1 MSNFVVVSDAS
12 GYSFRDLL
20 KTADSIATG
29 SLQATHWLVVGS
41 STRLTKIAHHRWIK
55 KTKIVITADPTLPA
69 LTLQS
74 STIVFL
80 RVGDTLAPN
89 ALSLIAQH
97 TSQHDLI
104 YGDSAHGQARK
115 FEEPSKARRPQWSPE
130 RLRSHNYVGD
140 LLAASAS
147 VIATSTKDLEG
158 GLATL
163 ATLHEH
169 DRSLRLFDACTSPYR
184 IAQVLYHATQERMT
198 PTASLD
204 AVQQHC
210 ARTDIDAVCTLDE
223 EMQSVRVKR
232 RLHSQPKISVIVPTR
247 GTAENMRGK
256 PVVLAAHAIET
267 LINNSTYQNFD
278 VIAVLDSVTP
288 SEGRQAIIKAGGDR
302 LKVVDYDRPFN
313 FAEKINL
320 GAVCSD
326 AELLFL
332 LNDDTE
338 IITPDALET
347 LVGILEDQTVAMAG
361 PMLLYEDMTIQSA
374 GHILNPVPF
383 DLYRERELTCTG
395 AQNLLQVQRETSG
408 LIAACV
414 LVRRR
419 VFDEVGGLCTLFPAN
434 YNDVD
439 FALKIQDAGHRV
451 VWTPH
456 AQFHHFES
464 KTRTPKLQTFEV
476 AAIGARWRDKLEDD
490 PYFNPHLERYIDI
503 WKENVMGHRSVLDA
517 LGPTAPIASK

>member
-1 MSNFVVVSDAS
+1 MNNFILVSDAS
-12 GYSFRDLL
+12 NCSSRDLL
-20 KTADSIATG
+20 NTGKSLLASSIRPTQWIVTG
-29 SLQATHWLVVGS
+29 SAVHY
-41 STRLTKIAHHRWIK
+41 TKIKRHRLLRK
-55 KTKIVITADPTLPA
+55 SNIVVADKLSNSDHT
-69 LTLQS
+69 TV
-74 STIVFL
+74 VFL
-80 RVGDTLAPN
+80 RAGDTLSPDG
-89 ALSLIAQH
+89 LSLIAQH
-97 TSQHDLI
+97 SGQHDLI
-104 YGDSAHGQARK
+104 YGDSAHGRARK

-140 LLAASAS
+140 LLAASPS
-147 VIATSTKDLEG
+147 VVTAAG
-158 GLATL
+158 GISML

-169 DRSLRLFDACTSPYR
+169 DRSLRLFEVCKSPHR
-184 IAQVLYHATQERMT
+184 IAQVLYHSSQERMV
-198 PTASLD
+198 PTASLV

-210 ARTDIDAVCTLDE
+210 KRTGIDAVCTINE
-223 EMQSVRVKR
+223 RMQAVRVKR
-232 RLHSQPKISVIVPTR
+232 QLRSQPKISVIIPTR
-247 GTAENMRGK
+247 GTTEDLRGNR
-256 PVVLAAHAIET
+256 VVLAAHAIKT
-267 LINNSTYQNFD
+267 LIDNSTYQNFD

-288 SEGRQAIIKAGGDR
+288 NEGRLAIQAAGGDR
-302 LKVVDYDRPFN
+302 LKIVDYDRPFN

-326 AELLFL
+326 AELLLL

-338 IITPDALET
+338 IITEDALET
-347 LVGILEDQTVAMAG
+347 LVGILEDQTVGMAG

-395 AQNLLQVQRETSG
+395 AQHLLQVQRETSG

-414 LVRRR
+414 LVKRS
-419 VFDEVGGLCTLFPAN
+419 VFDEVGGLCTLFPFN

-439 FALKIQDAGHRV
+439 FGLKIQDAGHRV
-451 VWTPH
+451 VWTPY

-476 AAIGARWRDKLEDD
+476 ANIGARWRDKLEDD

-503 WKENVMGHRSVLDA
+503 WKENVMGQRSVLDA

>member
-1 MSNFVVVSDAS
+1 MSNFIIVSDAS
-12 GYSFRDLL
+12 NCSFRDLL
-20 KTADSIATG
+20 NTG
-29 SLQATHWLVVGS
+29 KSLLASLISPTHWLISGS
-41 STRLTKIAHHRWIK
+41 PMQLLKIQNHRLLRKSGMTITDKLSDPDHST
-55 KTKIVITADPTLPA
+55 V
-69 LTLQS
+69 
-74 STIVFL
+74 VFL
-80 RVGDTLAPN
+80 RAGDTLAPD
-89 ALSLIAQH
+89 ALSLIEQH
-97 TSQHDLI
+97 TDLHDVI
-104 YGDSAHGQARK
+104 YGDSAHGRARK

-140 LLAASAS
+140 LLVASQSVVAAA
-147 VIATSTKDLEG
+147 G
-158 GLATL
+158 GISTL

-169 DRSLRLFDACTSPYR
+169 DRSLRIFEVCTSPHR
-184 IAQVLYHATQERMT
+184 IADVLYHSSQERMV
-198 PTASLD
+198 PTASLS

-210 ARTDIDAVCTLDE
+210 TRTGIDAVCSISQEL
-223 EMQSVRVKR
+223 QSVRVSR

-247 GTAENMRGK
+247 GTAETIKGK
-256 PVVLAAHAIET
+256 QVVLAAHTIEA

-278 VIAVLDSVTP
+278 VIAVLDSVTT
-288 SEGRQAIIKAGGDR
+288 SEGRQAIVDAGGSR
-302 LKVVDYDRPFN
+302 LKIVDYDRPFN

-326 AELLFL
+326 ADLLLL

-347 LVGILEDQTVAMAG
+347 LLGILEDQTVGMAG

-395 AQNLLQVQRETSG
+395 AQRLLQVQREASG

-414 LVRRR
+414 LVKRS
-419 VFDEVGGLCTLFPAN
+419 VFDEVGGLCTLFPSN

-439 FALKIQDAGHRV
+439 FGLKIQDAGYRV

-476 AAIGARWRDKLEDD
+476 ATIGARWRDKLEDD
-490 PYFNPHLERYIDI
+490 PYFNPHLERYIDV
-503 WKENVMGHRSVLDA
+503 WKENVMGQRSVLDA

>member
-1 MSNFVVVSDAS
+1 MNSCIVVTSAHGCS
-12 GYSFRDLL
+12 SKDLL
-20 KTADSIATG
+20 KTAQ
-29 SLQATHWLVVGS
+29 SLAASSNRPTHWVVVGGS
-41 STRLTKIAHHRWIK
+41 FNLKKFSRHRSMK
-55 KTKIVITADPTLPA
+55 KTTMVITDDPSNPELS
-69 LTLQS
+69 LQS
-74 STIVFL
+74 STVMFL
-80 RVGDTLAPN
+80 RAGDILAPD
-89 ALSLIAQH
+89 ALSLVAQQAD
-97 TSQHDLI
+97 QHDLI
-104 YGDSAHGQARK
+104 YGDSAHGRARK

-140 LLAASAS
+140 LLAASQS
-147 VIATSTKDLEG
+147 VVAAAG
-158 GLATL
+158 GISML

-169 DRSLRLFDACTSPYR
+169 DRSLRLFEVCKTPHR
-184 IAQVLYHATQERMT
+184 IAHVLYHSSQERMV

-210 ARTDIDAVCTLDE
+210 ERNGIDAVCTIDE
-223 EMQSVRVKR
+223 KMQSVRVKR
-232 RLHSQPKISVIVPTR
+232 RLRSQPKISVIVPTR
-247 GTAENMRGK
+247 GTTETLKGNE
-256 PVVLAAHAIET
+256 VVLAAHAIKT
-267 LINNSTYQNFD
+267 LIDNSTYQNFD

-288 SEGRQAIIKAGGDR
+288 DEGRLAIQAAGGSR
-302 LKVVDYDRPFN
+302 LKIVDYDRPFN

-326 AELLFL
+326 ADLLLL

-347 LVGILEDQTVAMAG
+347 LVGILEDQTVGMVG

-395 AQNLLQVQRETSG
+395 AQHLLQVQREASG

-414 LVRRR
+414 LVRRS
-419 VFDEVGGLCTLFPAN
+419 VFDEVGGLCTLFPFN

-439 FALKIQDAGHRV
+439 FGLKIQDAGYRV

-476 AAIGARWRDKLEDD
+476 ATIGARWRDKLEDD

-503 WKENVMGHRSVLDA
+503 WKENVMGQRSVLDA

>member
-1 MSNFVVVSDAS
+1 MSNFVIVSDAS
-12 GYSFRDLL
+12 NCSFRDLL
-20 KTADSIATG
+20 NTGKSLLNSSIRP
-29 SLQATHWLVVGS
+29 THWLISGS
-41 STRLTKIAHHRWIK
+41 SMQLLKIQNHRMLRK
-55 KTKIVITADPTLPA
+55 SNITITDKLHDPDN
-69 LTLQS
+69 
-74 STIVFL
+74 STVVFM
-80 RVGDTLAPN
+80 RVGDTLAPD
-89 ALSLIAQH
+89 ALSLIEQH
-97 TSQHDLI
+97 TDLHDVI
-104 YGDSAHGQARK
+104 YGDSAHGRARK

-140 LLAASAS
+140 LLVASQSVVASA
-147 VIATSTKDLEG
+147 G
-158 GLATL
+158 GISTL
-163 ATLHEH
+163 ASLHEH
-169 DRSLRLFDACTSPYR
+169 DRSLRLFDASKSPHR
-184 IAQVLYHATQERMT
+184 IAHVLYHSSHERMV

-210 ARTDIDAVCTLDE
+210 TRTGIDAVCTIDE
-223 EMQSVRVKR
+223 SIQTVRVRR
-232 RLHSQPKISVIVPTR
+232 RLRSQPKISVIMPTR
-247 GTAENMRGK
+247 GTAEIIKGQR
-256 PVVLAAHAIET
+256 VTLAAHAIET
-267 LINNSTYQNFD
+267 LIKSSTYQNFD

-288 SEGRQAIIKAGGDR
+288 DEGRRAIQAAGGSR
-302 LKVVDYDRPFN
+302 LKIVDYDHPFN

-320 GAVCSD
+320 GAVCSEAD
-326 AELLFL
+326 LLLL

-383 DLYRERELTCTG
+383 DLYRERDLSCTG
-395 AQNLLQVQRETSG
+395 AQNLLRVQREASG

-414 LVRRR
+414 LVKRS

-439 FALKIQDAGHRV
+439 FGLKIQDAGYRV

-464 KTRTPKLQTFEV
+464 KTRSPKLQPFE
-476 AAIGARWRDKLEDD
+476 AATIGARWRDKLEDD

-503 WKENVMGHRSVLDA
+503 WKENVIGQRSVLDA